1 MNATRPEADSEYSR
15 GEQGPS
21 AHLEAPDPA
30 AVDGLDRDSKSVR
43 RAVVAGGVVGCAL
56 ILAAQFTPLFSVHTS
71 ASRVAIKTVQT
82 GSHDSYALVP
92 VAILGLLLTFEVWR
106 TRSRLALAAI
116 AVIAIVSLLIAL
128 LGDLPDAQATGL
140 VGSTATGLR
149 VASSSPS
156 IGLYLETLGA
166 VVLLITAAAG
176 LLLLE
181 PPEGR
186 APVSG
191 ARSPQARGADAP
203 APRDA

>member
-15 GEQGPS
+15 GELVSG
-21 AHLEAPDPA
+21 AHSEASER
-30 AVDGLDRDSKSVR
+30 GRLNGSDRGSQTVR
-43 RAVVAGGVVGCAL
+43 RAVVVGGVLGCAL

-128 LGDLPDAQATGL
+128 LADLPDAQATGL
-140 VGSTATGLR
+140 VGSTASGLR

-166 VVLLITAAAG
+166 VVLLISAAAG

-181 PPEGR
+181 APPGP

-191 ARSPQARGADAP
+191 TRSRRARSTDAS